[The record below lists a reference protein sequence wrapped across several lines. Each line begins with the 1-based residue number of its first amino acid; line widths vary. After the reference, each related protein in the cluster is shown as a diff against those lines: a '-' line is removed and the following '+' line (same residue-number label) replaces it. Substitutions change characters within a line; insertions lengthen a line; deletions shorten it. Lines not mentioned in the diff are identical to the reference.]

1 VNKKLFPVCSSL
13 QEFSDSTSEEEKM
26 LATALENIKNRQG
39 GASLV
44 AFDGLGESGN
54 LFKGQEELKTA
65 NLDNTNRGLLDSIRS
80 NVTGEALYDSNR
92 NIMSQVTDSHAS
104 IAMSSERTP
113 KISARTGSRG
123 SKGRKK
129 SKRSFAS
136 IVMEEPSKEDKGFA
150 FNSRYSMMSSNSY
163 KSSVNIQIKKSSKQL
178 LKSPFVNEKSPS
190 SRH

>member
-1 VNKKLFPVCSSL
+1 MNKKLFPVCSTL

-26 LATALENIKNRQG
+26 LATALENIKSRRHG

-44 AFDGLGESGN
+44 AFDSLGESGN
-54 LFKGQEELKTA
+54 LFKRQEELKSA
-65 NLDNTNRGLLDSIRS
+65 NLNNTNRGLLDSTRS

-104 IAMSSERTP
+104 IAISSERTP
-113 KISARTGSRG
+113 KISARTGSKG

-163 KSSVNIQIKKSSKQL
+163 RSSVNI
-178 LKSPFVNEKSPS
+178 
-190 SRH
+190 